1 MYPVGRLNHGLKG
14 YITDEEGN
22 PVRPGEPGELWLAGR
37 QVSRGYYGLPEMTRA
52 HYIGNP
58 FSQEAG
64 YERVFRTNDIL
75 RELPD
80 GNLQYVCRKDNMFKI
95 RGFRVES
102 GAVET
107 AILESG
113 DVKEAV
119 VKAFMDDGGCNI
131 LCGYFTADH
140 RVDVKDLKKKL
151 ADRIPYY
158 MIPTC
163 LIQLEAFP
171 RNMNSKVDRK
181 AILPPAE
188 LNDHKLLEE
197 LY

>member
-1 MYPVGRLNHGLKG
+1 
-14 YITDEEGN
+14 
-22 PVRPGEPGELWLAGR
+22 
-37 QVSRGYYGLPEMTRA
+37 
-52 HYIGNP
+52 
-58 FSQEAG
+58 
-64 YERVFRTNDIL
+64 
-75 RELPD
+75 
-80 GNLQYVCRKDNMFKI
+80 MFKI

-107 AILESG
+107 AILDSG

-158 MIPTC
+158 MRPTC

-181 AILPPAE
+181 AILPPAD

>member
-1 MYPVGRLNHGLKG
+1 MGIL
-14 YITDEEGN
+14 
-22 PVRPGEPGELWLAGR
+22 
-37 QVSRGYYGLPEMTRA
+37 
-52 HYIGNP
+52 

-140 RVDVKDLKKKL
+140 RVDV
-151 ADRIPYY
+151 R
-158 MIPTC
+158 T
-163 LIQLEAFP
+163 
-171 RNMNSKVDRK
+171 
-181 AILPPAE
+181 
-188 LNDHKLLEE
+188 
-197 LY
+197 

>member
-1 MYPVGRLNHGLKG
+1 M
-14 YITDEEGN
+14 
-22 PVRPGEPGELWLAGR
+22 
-37 QVSRGYYGLPEMTRA
+37 
-52 HYIGNP
+52 
-58 FSQEAG
+58 
-64 YERVFRTNDIL
+64 
-75 RELPD
+75 
-80 GNLQYVCRKDNMFKI
+80 CRKENMFKI
-95 RGFRVES
+95 RVFRVES